1 MADRTDQT
9 VRLHATGGAAHT
21 ATRRAALSRYS
32 LCPFSV
38 LCVYIRLFYPCLT
51 DSPITQHPRTSFIQ
65 GGHRSGRDD
74 FSNRVSPGSIQTRAP
89 ARATARRAGHRRR
102 AGIQE
107 LRHTSSAAAA
117 PASGSG
123 RLHTGP

>member
-74 FSNRVSPGSIQTRAP
+74 FSNRVSPGSIQTNPRLATRERLGLGCGKRAP
-89 ARATARRAGHRRR
+89 PPAGHRRR
-102 AGIQE
+102 AGN
-107 LRHTSSAAAA
+107 RHPAGAGRPSS
-117 PASGSG
+117 
-123 RLHTGP
+123 